1 MKRGYRVP
9 TCYLLWTE
17 NEQIRRYNRG
27 EVSQLFSDKEKEQ
40 AQNEIRLFIQNANN
54 QVSENEQSYSILF
67 DRYKH
72 DVGYSEA
79 KETIKNTFDSA
90 STFGRKIQ
98 NDLLKMKLREVT

>member
-79 KETIKNTFDSA
+79 KETIKT
-90 STFGRKIQ
+90 RLIVR
-98 NDLLKMKLREVT
+98 LLLVVKFKMTYSKMKLREVN

>member
-1 MKRGYRVP
+1 MNKLEDIIVAKYHNYLVIKR
-9 TCYLLWTE
+9 
-17 NEQIRRYNRG
+17 
-27 EVSQLFSDKEKEQ
+27 KEQ

-79 KETIKNTFDSA
+79 KETIKT
-90 STFGRKIQ
+90 RLIVR
-98 NDLLKMKLREVT
+98 LLLVVKFKMTYSK